1 MAKKT
6 RKAEIESRVLEF
18 LDSHKNN
25 YFSLKNLSQSLH
37 LRKHEYKILQ
47 EVMNKLKRD
56 GEVVLK
62 NRQFGIKTSPQS
74 QMVTGIFDAGSL
86 VRGYSYAFVKC
97 PDGDIFID
105 SEDISNAYHNDE
117 VLVEIKYKRRGLLY
131 GKVMKVNKR
140 ANDYLT
146 GNIDHYQGKNYFL
159 PDLAMIHTTFKI
171 TDLNNAK
178 KGDKVL
184 LKIEDWGSR
193 ESNQKPAGKVTE
205 ILGKAGN
212 TRTEELA
219 LIKQFDLPLEFPE
232 EVIGEAAKLD
242 EVITEEEI
250 QRRKDFRNLTTLTI
264 DPSSAK
270 DYDDAISLEIKDG
283 KYVLYVHIA
292 DVTHYVRPGNNLFNE
307 AVERGN
313 SFYFPRSV
321 IPMLPERLSNKI
333 CSLRPDEDKLTLSVV
348 TTFDRNYNIE
358 EQYVCESL
366 IRSSAR
372 LNYEEVDD
380 LFEEREHTIPSE
392 IVQIL
397 LELRKLSEELSKRR
411 YARGYIPFDMPDT
424 EFEFDEDGN
433 LSGITRS
440 RETESHKLI
449 ENCMLLANEY
459 TAELLH
465 RKGKKAIYRIHE
477 YPDEDSVRKILDLL
491 TYYRLKYKKNQKTQ
505 KLIQGLLTSMPNE
518 EYHRVFDPIIL
529 RSMKKARYDTEPI
542 GHFGLATRYYTH
554 FTSPIR
560 RICDLAVHHLIRQH
574 IWKQKYGADFQPNT
588 IKEIADRAS
597 EQESLA
603 DNAER
608 ETSYQF
614 IKLFMKDRIGETYQG
629 LVVNM
634 NNNNI
639 IVELNDLPVS
649 GIIPLSSLK
658 DDKYNFYSRYMEL
671 IGKRGKRVFRL
682 LDRLTVK
689 LERIDFD
696 LIFSLVE

>member
-117 VLVEIKYKRRGLLY
+117 VL
-131 GKVMKVNKR
+131 
-140 ANDYLT
+140 
-146 GNIDHYQGKNYFL
+146 
-159 PDLAMIHTTFKI
+159 
-171 TDLNNAK
+171 
-178 KGDKVL
+178 
-184 LKIEDWGSR
+184 
-193 ESNQKPAGKVTE
+193 
-205 ILGKAGN
+205 
-212 TRTEELA
+212 
-219 LIKQFDLPLEFPE
+219 
-232 EVIGEAAKLD
+232 
-242 EVITEEEI
+242 TEEEI

-333 CSLRPDEDKLTLSVV
+333 CSLKPDEDKLTLSVV

-614 IKLFMKDRIGETYQG
+614 KKLFMKDRIGETYQG